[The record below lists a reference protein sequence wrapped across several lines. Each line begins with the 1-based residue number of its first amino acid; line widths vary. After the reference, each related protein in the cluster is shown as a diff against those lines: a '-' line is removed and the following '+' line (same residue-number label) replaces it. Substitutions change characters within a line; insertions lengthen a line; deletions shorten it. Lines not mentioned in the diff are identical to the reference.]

1 MFIAWLQFLALY
13 LITGTA
19 IRLFTLKFPDTAV
32 SHALAFA
39 H

>member
-13 LITGTA
+13 LITGAA
-19 IRLFTLKFPDTAV
+19 IRLFTLKFPDNPV
-32 SHALAFA
+32 SQALIFA